1 MQTRIQKWGNSLA
14 VRIPKAFVS
23 EINISYGT
31 SVDIT
36 VDKGRIIIDPNV
48 RHEYRLEDLLSDV
61 SRQNL
66 HAEVETDDAVGR
78 ESL

>member
-31 SVDIT
+31 SVDLT

-48 RHEYRLEDLLSDV
+48 RHEYRLEDLLGDIN
-61 SRQNL
+61 RQNL
-66 HAEVETDDAVGR
+66 HAEIETDDAVGR
-78 ESL
+78 ENL

>member
-36 VDKGRIIIDPNV
+36 VDEGRIIIDPNV
-48 RHEYRLEDLLSDV
+48 RHEYRLEDLLSGV
-61 SRQNL
+61 SRQNI
-66 HAEVETDDAVGR
+66 HAEIVTDDAVGR
-78 ESL
+78 ESP